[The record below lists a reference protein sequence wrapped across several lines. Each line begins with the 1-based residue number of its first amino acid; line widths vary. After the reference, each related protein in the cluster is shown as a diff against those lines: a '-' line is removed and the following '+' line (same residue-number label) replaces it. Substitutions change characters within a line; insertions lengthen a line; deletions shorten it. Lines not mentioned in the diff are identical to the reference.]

1 MLVYERVKILIPS
14 RFHPGQPTFDL
25 GKHFAEDRR
34 SANYPASE
42 PPRMRGSNKFGPR
55 TREAKPDRQN
65 RPLGDRICCWGL
77 RADVGGGQLIQHE
90 DHEGFPRF
98 TPRCGYNFF
107 KAWISPNMGAI
118 CHSGERS
125 QQVPVRREVAL
136 FLVQYVVICRWCLLM
151 SHVLVTLL
159 HFQLVY
165 LEPVAR
171 IILSKWMSQTTR
183 GPWWPP

>member
-136 FLVQYVVICRWCLLM
+136 FLVQYVVICR
-151 SHVLVTLL
+151 
-159 HFQLVY
+159 
-165 LEPVAR
+165 
-171 IILSKWMSQTTR
+171 
-183 GPWWPP
+183 